1 MVIET
6 AVIVAIITGCFG
18 VLGQWIVAKKGREED
33 AKIRAVKEKEVEMR
47 LDAISEKL
55 DIHNGY
61 AEKLGDV
68 AISLA
73 EIRTEIKLMKEKG

>member
-6 AVIVAIITGCFG
+6 AVIVAIITGVCS
-18 VLGQWIVAKKGREED
+18 VIGQYFVSRRSREED
-33 AKIRAVKEKEVEMR
+33 AKTRAVRDKEFEMK
-47 LDAISEKL
+47 LSEIEEKL

-61 AEKLGDV
+61 AEKLGDI

-73 EIRTEIKLMKEKG
+73 EIRTELKLMKEKG